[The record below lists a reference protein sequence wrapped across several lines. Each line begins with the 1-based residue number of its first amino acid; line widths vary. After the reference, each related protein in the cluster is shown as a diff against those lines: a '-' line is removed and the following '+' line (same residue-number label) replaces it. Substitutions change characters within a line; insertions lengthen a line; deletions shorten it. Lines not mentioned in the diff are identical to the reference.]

1 MQNEYTL
8 TRAEKRFIGWHILV
22 AVAALAIG
30 SFFGPMQAF
39 NYAGWNFYPLLRKW
53 YIAQSYYQGLTLH
66 GVLNA
71 VVWTTFFITGFL
83 TFNMIYGL
91 KRPLKYPKLNAFGF
105 WMMVVGLLLA
115 AFYILANQASVL
127 YTFYPPMQAP
137 WPFYLGLV
145 LLVVGSWIEGYGF
158 YFTLHQW
165 KKDNPGVRTPF
176 IAFAS
181 VATMVLW
188 QLATIGVAIETLFML
203 LPWSAGLIEGIDI
216 QLARTFFWWF
226 GHPLVYFWLLPAYI
240 SWYAYLPRQA
250 GGKLYSETMARLAF
264 WLFILLSVPVGFH
277 HQFVDPGV
285 APGWKYI
292 HALLTL
298 SVVIPSLM
306 TLFTVV
312 ASLEYAGRKRGGKGL
327 MGWLAALPWNDP
339 VVAAQL
345 LGGILFIFGGF
356 GGIVNASYN
365 TNLILHNTAWVP
377 GHFHLT
383 VSTAVTLT
391 FMGISFW
398 LVPYL
403 TGRELCCRKAA
414 LWMVYLW
421 FIGMSIF
428 SQAMHSLGLLGAPRR
443 TPLGEAPYIP
453 AEWSGLLLRVGIG
466 GIILFI
472 AVYMYIWIMVHTAYF
487 AKKATKEVEIQ
498 VAEPMTDVQSV
509 PEWLDAWKPWL
520 VGAVALLIVAYTPV
534 LIDLISG
541 MVPVAAPGMKLW

>member
-8 TRAEKRFIGWHILV
+8 TRAEKRFIGWHIFV
-22 AVAALAIG
+22 AVAALSIG
-30 SFFGPMQAF
+30 VFYGPMQAF
-39 NYAGWNFYPLLRKW
+39 NYAGWNFYPLLRKL
-53 YIAQSYYQGLTLH
+53 YIARSYYQGLTLH

-71 VVWTTFFITGFL
+71 VVWTTFFILGFL

-91 KRPLKYPKLNAFGF
+91 KRPLKYPKLNALGF
-105 WMMVVGLLLA
+105 WMMVVGVLLA
-115 AFYILANQASVL
+115 AYYILANQASVL

-158 YFTLHQW
+158 YFTLYQW

-188 QLATIGVAIETLFML
+188 QLATLGVAIETLFML
-203 LPWSAGLIEGIDI
+203 LPWSAGFLKGIDI

-240 SWYAYLPRQA
+240 SWYGYLPRQA
-250 GGKLYSETMARLAF
+250 GGKLFSDTMARLAF
-264 WLFILLSVPVGFH
+264 WLFVLLSVPVGFH

-285 APGWKYI
+285 APAWKYI

-327 MGWLAALPWNDP
+327 MGWLTALPWDDP
-339 VVAAQL
+339 VVASQL
-345 LGGILFIFGGF
+345 LAGILFIFGGF
-356 GGIVNASYN
+356 GGVVNASYN

-403 TGRELCCRKAA
+403 TGRELCCRKVA

-421 FIGMSIF
+421 FVGMSIF

-453 AEWSGLLLRVGIG
+453 PEWSGLLLRVGIG
-466 GIILFI
+466 GIFLLT
-472 AVYMYIWIMVHTAYF
+472 AAYMYIWIMVHTAFF
-487 AKKATKEVEIQ
+487 AKKAEKAHEVQ
-498 VAEPMTDVQSV
+498 VAESMTDVQTV

-520 VGAVALLIVAYTPV
+520 VGAVALLVVAYTPV

-541 MVPVAAPGMKLW
+541 MVPVVAPAMKLW